1 MRGTICKGRT
11 CAATTRQAGKRAWN
25 HANGL
30 DHVDIMTSAEQAPLP
45 VVG

>member
-11 CAATTRQAGKRAWN
+11 CAATTRQTGKLAWN
-25 HANGL
+25 HPNRL
-30 DHVDIMTSAEQAPLP
+30 DHADIMTSAEQAPLP